1 MGNQGVSQ
9 RGITAIN
16 VKLFQS
22 NNSLQ
27 ELPRVSL
34 CEVMWLVGGSY
45 SMKMKYETT
54 SLEINL

>member
-22 NNSLQ
+22 NNSRQ

-34 CEVMWLVGGSY
+34 CDVVGGWYSY